1 LEVKIQQLCHHLIL
15 ISLVARENEEEDQGD
30 ENQKHAV
37 CVQDAFKWNVIGCL
51 VANMFMDRSVNFVAK
66 VRTQEEKY
74 LGQV

>member
-1 LEVKIQQLCHHLIL
+1 LEVKILHLCRHLIL
-15 ISLVARENEEEDQGD
+15 ISLVARENEEDDQGD

-37 CVQDAFKWNVIGCL
+37 SVQDAFKWNVIGCL

>member
-1 LEVKIQQLCHHLIL
+1 LEVKIQHLCHPLIL
-15 ISLVARENEEEDQGD
+15 ISLVVRENEEEDQED

>member
-1 LEVKIQQLCHHLIL
+1 MEVKIQHLCHHLIL